1 MQQPETV
8 ASHGGH
14 YHEARRRWGWYDLPD
29 DLEITAAAATTKLWN
44 SGAATTK
51 LWNSGWSNTDKQR
64 RNKIE
69 IKTWVRKGNEIK
81 INITDADGRRTR
93 MRTPDWPGEAVNRKA
108 GQDGNQ
114 GRRYSAD
121 WEFQSLQGWSGWPAS
136 DGVKGGLPHGLQR
149 RQEDDHTGRRRHKEI
164 PAGSAT
170 EGLQPRRWLPRHL
183 AQTGVADQDCPQSA
197 GEANLPMGRA
207 AQEFSLLLPP
217 GLFGQSGAS
226 AVRR

>member
-1 MQQPETV
+1 MRHAVAEDGMISPTTSKSQRQRQPRSCGTR
-8 ASHGGH
+8 
-14 YHEARRRWGWYDLPD
+14 ARQPRSCG
-29 DLEITAAAATTKLWN
+29 
-44 SGAATTK
+44 
-51 LWNSGWSNTDKQR
+51 
-64 RNKIE
+64 
-69 IKTWVRKGNEIK
+69 
-81 INITDADGRRTR
+81 TR
-93 MRTPDWPGEAVNRKA
+93 AGEAVNRKA